1 MVWPYAYAA
10 GPAGG
15 TEFPEIDA
23 DFRTHMT
30 RSTSRQQS
38 FFFFAVFR
46 DSNLANVYWGL
57 GSSDSWIMDKTG
69 GYRRQN
75 ID

>member
-38 FFFFAVFR
+38 FFFFC
-46 DSNLANVYWGL
+46 GL
-57 GSSDSWIMDKTG
+57 SGFKPGKCVLGIG
-69 GYRRQN
+69 
-75 ID
+75 IF